1 MDFGTKLFSQT
12 LIRGAQEYPDRPAV
26 TCRDKTLTYAQ
37 LKLAADRCTVKL
49 AQAGFAKDDKAV
61 LWGFNGIEWV
71 VAFFGIVQ
79 AGGVAAL
86 MNYGLKSQNVS
97 DLSKMVDASWG
108 IIGGNTISIADQNA
122 AVKALADG
130 GIPVQHIFPATAFV
144 GPDAFA
150 PLNENE
156 KAILEEALTRTQ
168 PKDSQ
173 VIIYTTGT
181 TSIPKAVLQSSYSI
195 LNNAEGAMEIL
206 KNDIGESICLALP
219 MFHSYGLMVAHCYL
233 AMGRHLHITPLLKPD
248 TLMSMIIEHHITD
261 MCSVGAI
268 YSMLTTMP
276 EFEEKRSCPASLEC
290 ASLAA
295 DSRLRSR

>member
-195 LNNAEGAMEIL
+195 LNNAEGDG
-206 KNDIGESICLALP
+206 K
-219 MFHSYGLMVAHCYL
+219 
-233 AMGRHLHITPLLKPD
+233 
-248 TLMSMIIEHHITD
+248 
-261 MCSVGAI
+261 
-268 YSMLTTMP
+268 
-276 EFEEKRSCPASLEC
+276 KRIPSA
-290 ASLAA
+290 
-295 DSRLRSR
+295 